1 MTVYPYDNVDFECD
15 KSLPDSRE
23 RAKIPVDTN
32 LICISLTGVR
42 CRLSAEF
49 GEEIMNTG
57 KSFASIIAL
66 AASLASGVVHA
77 QDADQAD
84 GSVEERPVAVNEI
97 VVTAQRRE
105 ESLSKVPVSV
115 SAFNSDV
122 LEERNI
128 TSEQDLASLVPGLVV
143 KSGQN
148 SNQLSFTL
156 RGQTLDPFSGSS
168 PAVLT
173 YVNEAPVTPGNT
185 ASAFFDFASLQV
197 LKGPQGTL
205 FGRNATGGAVL
216 YETKKPGNSVGG
228 FVTMRAGERDLV
240 QLQGAID
247 LPVSDS
253 VKFRFAGDYA
263 EQDGYL
269 RNANTG
275 NTLGDTESLSG
286 RITMVIEPSATFR
299 NTTVAQYSDFGGTE
313 GAGGLYS
320 YHLCGETNA
329 GYVLTAT
336 LACVYDTPIVPG
348 IGDGPPGPG
357 TWPGGVQGYLEYQ
370 QANPFDVWLT
380 YDLPHKAHAA
390 YVVNTTEIDL
400 NDNMT
405 VKNIFSWADSF
416 ARTPGILSGSPFN
429 SLNLYNESGLGNGP
443 PGGEEFDA
451 RSWSNELQLQ
461 GETADGTLEYIVGA
475 FYSDTTKKEYIPV
488 IVGPEQAIQDALG
501 GPLADIAYN
510 YRLTD
515 ESKAV
520 FAQVNYHITD
530 SLTATLGGRYT
541 WEKLTLNQI
550 EGSLFNLDGS
560 TPLPQSASLSDP
572 AWTFNL
578 QYQASPSSMVYFSQ
592 RGSFRAGGFNGAV
605 VPFNDANFFEN
616 ETTYDF
622 EFGYKFNGYLGNVPT
637 RFNVALYRQYVEN
650 AQHSIFFL
658 VAGNPAAFTVNV
670 PEKRIQGIE
679 MDANFVASNWLEFG
693 FAGAYTDAKFTKP
706 IVDLSAATGVDGFV
720 IPFDTYTDAPKWAGS
735 VYAEV
740 GLPVPDSWGDM
751 KLRAD
756 VFGQTSTYFS
766 NNGGTITPRTQ
777 LPGFVTVDLRLGW
790 NEIMGSGLS
799 AAVFAKNLLN
809 EFYYN
814 SGYVEGGSGGFNTA
828 IPGEPQTIGAEL
840 TYRF

>member
-1 MTVYPYDNVDFECD
+1 MIYQ
-15 KSLPDSRE
+15 R
-23 RAKIPVDTN
+23 PV
-32 LICISLTGVR
+32 SV
-42 CRLSAEF
+42 
-49 GEEIMNTG
+49 
-57 KSFASIIAL
+57 IAL
-66 AASLASGVVHA
+66 AAALAASPAFA
-77 QDADQAD
+77 QEELPESDRQAT
-84 GSVEERPVAVNEI
+84 NEI
-97 VVTAQRRE
+97 VVTAQRRA

-115 SAFNSDV
+115 SAFNADV
-122 LEERNI
+122 LQKRNI

-173 YVNEAPVTPGNT
+173 YVNEAPVSVGNT
-185 ASAFFDFASLQV
+185 SSAFFDFESLQV

-216 YETKKPGNSVGG
+216 YETKKPGDIVGG
-228 FVTMRAGERDLV
+228 YLTVRGGERNQFQV
-240 QLQGAID
+240 QGAID
-247 LPVSDS
+247 LPVSDAL
-253 VKFRFAGDYA
+253 KFRFSGDYA
-263 EQDGYL
+263 EQDGYI

-275 NTLGDTESLSG
+275 STLGDTESLSG
-286 RITMVIEPSATFR
+286 RITMVIDPGAGFR

-320 YHLCGETNA
+320 YHRCGETNN
-329 GYVLTAT
+329 GYVLTDT
-336 LACVYDTPIVPG
+336 LDCVYGTPLVPG

-357 TWPGGVQGYLEYQ
+357 TWPGAVQGYLEYQ

-390 YVVNTTEIDL
+390 YVINTTEFDVSDL
-400 NDNMT
+400 LT
-405 VKNIFSWADSF
+405 VKNIFSFADSF

-451 RSWSNELQLQ
+451 RSWANEIQLQ
-461 GETADGTLEYIVGA
+461 GESADGKLQYIVGA

-510 YRLTD
+510 YRFTD
-515 ESKAV
+515 VSKAV
-520 FAQVNYHITD
+520 FAQVSYDLTD
-530 SLTATLGGRYT
+530 QLTATLGGRYT
-541 WEKLTLNQI
+541 WEKLGLRQLQ
-550 EGSLFNLDGS
+550 GSLFNLDGS
-560 TPLPQSASLSDP
+560 TPLQQNASLSDP

-578 QYQASPSSMVYFSQ
+578 QYQINNDHMVYFSQ

-605 VPFNDANFFEN
+605 VPFNDANFFDN

-622 EFGYKFNGYLGNVPT
+622 ELGYKFNGYLGNTPT
-637 RFNVALYRQYVEN
+637 RFNVALYRQYVED

-658 VAGNPAAFTVNV
+658 VQGNPAAFTVNV

-679 MDANFVASNWLEFG
+679 MDANFVATDWLELG
-693 FAGAYTDAKFTKP
+693 FAGAYTDAKFTKN
-706 IVDLSAATGVDGFV
+706 IVDLSAATGVPGFS
-720 IPFDTYTDAPKWAGS
+720 IPFDTYTDAPEWAGS
-735 VYAEV
+735 VYADI
-740 GLPVPDSWGDM
+740 GLPIPEEYGE
-751 KLRAD
+751 LNFRAD

-766 NNGGTITPRTQ
+766 NNAGTITPRTQ
-777 LPGFVTVDLRLGW
+777 LPGYVTADLRLGW
-790 NEIMGSGLS
+790 NNVMQSSVSI
-799 AAVFAKNLLN
+799 AITAKNIFD
-809 EFYYN
+809 EFFYN

-828 IPGEPQTIGAEL
+828 IPGEPQTISAEA